1 MQIIEIQQNIENLTL
16 SVGRKPLEIMP
27 IAESGSAR
35 KYFRIVT
42 ETGSLI
48 GTYSENT
55 EENEAFFAF
64 SRHFRDLGLNVPE
77 VLAVNDDKTCYLQS
91 DFGDDN
97 LFAHVQKA
105 LATAGPSTFPM
116 VSGTTKSGTTAF
128 MDDKLIELYKKA
140 LSHLVKLQVL
150 GHQGL
155 DYSKAYPTECFD
167 RQSILDDLNYFKYY
181 FVKPHEEIDF
191 NETRLNRDFSAF
203 ADFVSQAPCDFFM
216 YRDFQSR
223 NIMVKDNDLYFIDF
237 QGGRKGPLNYDVVS
251 LLYQVKAQIPQAVRD
266 ELVLFYKSELSRHLN
281 PEEVRFDLYQPYF
294 VYLRLLQVLGAY
306 GFRGL
311 IQKKSHFIES
321 IPYALKELK
330 TWNESHPLNNYPEL
344 QNVITQLSTLNS
356 KLSTLNSKLP
366 TLNSKLSTLN
376 SKLPTLN
383 SQLSTLNSQLPT
395 DPQLST
401 LNSKLPTLNSQL
413 TVTINSFSFR
423 KGYPNDF
430 SGNGGGFVFDCRALP
445 NPGREPE
452 FKAKTGRDWE
462 VIDYLMAK
470 PPVHVFLDHVKG
482 IVSQSVEN
490 YKERHFSHL
499 MVSFG
504 CTGGQHRSVF
514 FAQTIYEWLKKTY
527 PDIHLILNH
536 IERKIK
542 EEHNA

>member
-1 MQIIEIQQNIENLTL
+1 MQIPDIQNILSELTR
-16 SVGRKPLEIMP
+16 SIGEIPNEILP

-42 ETGSLI
+42 DKCSLI
-48 GTYSENT
+48 GTYSSNI
-55 EENEAFFAF
+55 EENEAFLCF
-64 SRHFRDLGLNVPE
+64 SKHFHDLGLNVPE
-77 VLAVNDDKTCYLQS
+77 VFAVNAERTCYLQS

-105 LATAGPSTFPM
+105 LLSGGPSTPSTS
-116 VSGTTKSGTTAF
+116 SGTEGSGTLF
-128 MDDKLIELYKKA
+128 SLYKKA
-140 LSHLVKLQVL
+140 LRHLVKLQVL

-155 DYSKAYPTECFD
+155 DYTKAYPTERFD
-167 RQSILDDLNYFKYY
+167 RQAIIDDLNYFKYY

-191 NETRLNRDFSAF
+191 NETRLGKDFEAF

-223 NIMVKDNDLYFIDF
+223 NIMVKDNELYFIDF

-266 ELVLFYKSELSRHLN
+266 ELVEYYKAELSRYMS
-281 PEEVRFDLYQPYF
+281 PEAVKFDIYQPYF
-294 VYLRLLQVLGAY
+294 VYLRLMQVLGAY

-321 IPYALKELK
+321 IPYALREI
-330 TWNESHPLNNYPEL
+330 ESLSNVTPLTAYPEL
-344 QNVITQLSTLNS
+344 QSVI
-356 KLSTLNSKLP
+356 
-366 TLNSKLSTLN
+366 
-376 SKLPTLN
+376 
-383 SQLSTLNSQLPT
+383 SQLN
-395 DPQLST
+395 
-401 LNSKLPTLNSQL
+401 KLDAKYNALIAPPAGKL
-413 TVTINSFSFR
+413 TVTINSFSFK
-423 KGYPNDF
+423 KGYPADF
-430 SGNGGGFVFDCRALP
+430 SGNGGGYVFDCRALP
-445 NPGREPE
+445 NPGREPQ
-452 FKAKTGRDWE
+452 FKTKTGRDWE

-482 IVSQSVEN
+482 IVGQSVDN
-490 YKERHFSHL
+490 YRERHFSNL

-514 FAQTIYEWLKKTY
+514 FAQTIFDWLKATY
-527 PDIHLILNH
+527 PDIHLKLNH
-536 IERKIK
+536 IERKIT

>member
-1 MQIIEIQQNIENLTL
+1 MQPTDIQNILTEL
-16 SVGRKPLEIMP
+16 THSIGEKPKDILP
-27 IAESGSAR
+27 IAASGSAR
-35 KYFRIVT
+35 KYFRIIT
-42 ETGSLI
+42 DQRSLI
-48 GTYSENT
+48 GTFSSNI
-55 EENEAFFAF
+55 EENEAFLSFCQ
-64 SRHFRDLGLNVPE
+64 HFHKLGLNVPE
-77 VLAVNDDKTCYLQS
+77 VFAVNEEKTCYLQS

-105 LATAGPSTFPM
+105 LQ
-116 VSGTTKSGTTAF
+116 SGGYGENTIRLF
-128 MDDKLIELYKKA
+128 KKA
-140 LSHLVKLQVL
+140 LSHLVKFQCL

-155 DYSKAYPTECFD
+155 DYSKAYPTPSFD
-167 RQSILDDLNYFKYY
+167 RQSILNDLNYFKYY
-181 FVKPHEEIDF
+181 FLKPHEEIDF
-191 NETRLNRDFSAF
+191 NETRLDKDFSAF
-203 ADFVSQAPCDFFM
+203 ADFVSKAPNVFFM

-223 NIMVKDNDLYFIDF
+223 NIMVKDNELYFIDF

-266 ELVLFYKSELSRHLN
+266 ELTQFYKEELKQFVN
-281 PEEVRFDLYQPYF
+281 PEEVKFDTYQPYF

-330 TWNESHPLNNYPEL
+330 TWNETHPLNDYPEL
-344 QNVITQLSTLNS
+344 QNVITQL
-356 KLSTLNSKLP
+356 P
-366 TLNSKLSTLN
+366 TLNYPL
-376 SKLPTLN
+376 TLN
-383 SQLSTLNSQLPT
+383 SQLSTLNS
-395 DPQLST
+395 
-401 LNSKLPTLNSQL
+401 KL

-452 FKAKTGRDWE
+452 FKTKTGRDWE

-470 PPVHVFLDHVKG
+470 PQVHEFLDHVKA
-482 IVSQSVEN
+482 IVSQSVDN
-490 YKERHFSHL
+490 YIERHFSNL

-514 FAQTIYEWLKKTY
+514 FAQTIYEWLKDKY
-527 PDIHLILNH
+527 HDIHLVLKH
-536 IERKIK
+536 IERNIK
-542 EEHNA
+542 EETSL

>member
-1 MQIIEIQQNIENLTL
+1 MQTPDIQNILSELTH
-16 SVGRKPLEIMP
+16 SIGEMPKEILP

-35 KYFRIVT
+35 KYFRVIT
-42 ETGSLI
+42 DSKSLI
-48 GTYSENT
+48 GTFSNNI
-55 EENEAFFAF
+55 EENEAFLTF
-64 SRHFRDLGLNVPE
+64 SKHFHELGLNVPE
-77 VLAVNDDKTCYLQS
+77 VFAVNEERTCYLQS

-105 LATAGPSTFPM
+105 LVVGGF
-116 VSGTTKSGTTAF
+116 GENN
-128 MDDKLIELYKKA
+128 INLYKKA

-155 DYSKAYPTECFD
+155 DYTKAYPTERFD
-167 RQSILDDLNYFKYY
+167 RQAIIDDLNYSKYY

-191 NETRLNRDFSAF
+191 NETRLGKDFEAF

-223 NIMVKDNDLYFIDF
+223 NIMVKDGELYFIDF

-266 ELVLFYKSELSRHLN
+266 ELVNYYKTELSQYMS
-281 PEEVRFDLYQPYF
+281 PEAVKFDTYQPYF
-294 VYLRLLQVLGAY
+294 VYLRLMQVLGAY

-311 IQKKSHFIES
+311 IQKKSHFIDS
-321 IPYALKELK
+321 IPYALKEIEALSK
-330 TWNESHPLNNYPEL
+330 AMPLTAYPEL
-344 QNVITQLSTLNS
+344 QSVI
-356 KLSTLNSKLP
+356 
-366 TLNSKLSTLN
+366 
-376 SKLPTLN
+376 
-383 SQLSTLNSQLPT
+383 SQLN
-395 DPQLST
+395 
-401 LNSKLPTLNSQL
+401 KLDAKYAALIAPPAGKL
-413 TVTINSFSFR
+413 TVTINSFSFK
-423 KGYPNDF
+423 KGYPADF

-452 FKAKTGRDWE
+452 YKTKTGRDWE

-482 IVSQSVEN
+482 IVGQSVDN
-490 YKERHFSHL
+490 YRERHFSNL

-514 FAQTIYEWLKKTY
+514 FAQTIYEWLKATY
-527 PDIHLILNH
+527 PDIHLKLNH
-536 IERKIK
+536 IERKIT
-542 EEHNA
+542 EETGL

>member
-1 MQIIEIQQNIENLTL
+1 MQTPDIQNILAELTRFI
-16 SVGRKPLEIMP
+16 GETPTEIMP
-27 IAESGSAR
+27 IAASGSAR
-35 KYFRIVT
+35 KYYRIIT
-42 ETGSLI
+42 DKRTLI

-55 EENEAFFAF
+55 EENEAFLTF
-64 SRHFRDLGLNVPE
+64 SKHFHDLGLNVPE
-77 VLAVNDDKTCYLQS
+77 VFAVNGDKTCYLQS

-97 LFAHVQKA
+97 LFAHVQKSLVA
-105 LATAGPSTFPM
+105 VSPSTG
-116 VSGTTKSGTTAF
+116 SGTLTSFGENV
-128 MDDKLIELYKKA
+128 IQLYKQA
-140 LSHLVKLQVL
+140 LKHLVRFQYV

-155 DYSKAYPTECFD
+155 DYSKAYPTERFD
-167 RQSILDDLNYFKYY
+167 RQAILDDLNYFKYY

-191 NETRLNRDFSAF
+191 NETRLGKDFEAF

-223 NIMVKDNDLYFIDF
+223 NIMVKDNELYFIDF

-251 LLYQVKAQIPQAVRD
+251 LLYQVKAQIPQTVRD
-266 ELVLFYKSELSRHLN
+266 ELIQYYKEELKQFIN
-281 PEEVRFDLYQPYF
+281 PEEVKFDAYQPYF

-321 IPYALKELK
+321 IPYALKEIQALAQ
-330 TWNESHPLNNYPEL
+330 TLPLSDYPEL
-344 QNVITQLSTLNS
+344 QHIIQQFS
-356 KLSTLNSKLP
+356 KIEQRYQTIIQPP
-366 TLNSKLSTLN
+366 TGK
-376 SKLPTLN
+376 
-383 SQLSTLNSQLPT
+383 
-395 DPQLST
+395 
-401 LNSKLPTLNSQL
+401 L
-413 TVTINSFSFR
+413 TVTVNSFSFR

-430 SGNGGGFVFDCRALP
+430 SGNDGGFVFDCRALP

-452 FKAKTGRDWE
+452 FKTKTGRDWE

-470 PPVHVFLDHVKG
+470 PPVHVFLDHVKS
-482 IVSQSVEN
+482 IVTQSVEN
-490 YKERHFSHL
+490 YKERHFSNL

-514 FAQTIYEWLKKTY
+514 FAQTIYEWLKATY

-542 EEHNA
+542 EEHNP

>member
-1 MQIIEIQQNIENLTL
+1 MQPPEIQNILAELTRSIGETSKDIL
-16 SVGRKPLEIMP
+16 P
-27 IAESGSAR
+27 IAASGSAR
-35 KYFRIVT
+35 KYFRIIT
-42 ETGSLI
+42 DKRSLI
-48 GTYSENT
+48 GAYSSNI
-55 EENEAFFAF
+55 EENEAFLSF
-64 SRHFRDLGLNVPE
+64 SKHFHNLGLNVP
-77 VLAVNDDKTCYLQS
+77 VVFAVNEEKTYYLQS

-97 LFAHVQKA
+97 LFAHVQKS
-105 LATAGPSTFPM
+105 LIAGGLGEN
-116 VSGTTKSGTTAF
+116 V
-128 MDDKLIELYKKA
+128 IQLYKQA
-140 LSHLVKLQVL
+140 LKHLVKFQCI

-155 DYSKAYPTECFD
+155 DYSKAYPTPSFD
-167 RQSILDDLNYFKYY
+167 RQAIIDDLNYFKYY

-191 NETRLNRDFSAF
+191 NETRLGKDFEAL
-203 ADFVSQAPCDFFM
+203 AEFVSQAPCDFFM

-223 NIMVKDNDLYFIDF
+223 NIIVKDNELYFIDF

-266 ELVLFYKSELSRHLN
+266 ELILYYKEELMQFVN
-281 PEEVRFDLYQPYF
+281 PEEVKFDLYQPCF

-330 TWNESHPLNNYPEL
+330 IWNENHPLNDYPEL
-344 QNVITQLSTLNS
+344 QHVLSQLSTLNY
-356 KLSTLNSKLP
+356 P
-366 TLNSKLSTLN
+366 T
-376 SKLPTLN
+376 TLN
-383 SQLSTLNSQLPT
+383 SQLSTL
-395 DPQLST
+395 D
-401 LNSKLPTLNSQL
+401 SKL

-452 FKAKTGRDWE
+452 FKTKTGRDWE

-470 PPVHVFLDHVKG
+470 PPVHIFLDHVKG

-490 YKERHFSHL
+490 YKERHFSNL
-499 MVSFG
+499 MISFG

-514 FAQTIYEWLKKTY
+514 FAQTIYEWLKKEH

-542 EEHNA
+542 EEHNP

>member
-1 MQIIEIQQNIENLTL
+1 MQTPDIQNILAELTRSIGETPKDIL
-16 SVGRKPLEIMP
+16 P

-35 KYFRIVT
+35 KYFRVI
-42 ETGSLI
+42 TGDKSLI
-48 GTYSENT
+48 GTYSSNI
-55 EENEAFFAF
+55 EENEAFLAF
-64 SRHFRDLGLNVPE
+64 SKHFYDLGLNVPE
-77 VLAVNDDKTCYLQS
+77 VFVVNEEKTCYLQS

-105 LATAGPSTFPM
+105 LIASSGPSTG
-116 VSGTTKSGTTAF
+116 SGTLATYSENV
-128 MDDKLIELYKKA
+128 IELYKKA

-155 DYSKAYPTECFD
+155 DYSKAYPTERFD
-167 RQSILDDLNYFKYY
+167 RQAIIDDLNYFKYY

-191 NETRLNRDFSAF
+191 NETRLGKDFEAF

-223 NIMVKDNDLYFIDF
+223 NIMVKDGELYFIDF

-251 LLYQVKAQIPQAVRD
+251 LLYQVKAQIPQAIRD
-266 ELVLFYKSELSRHLN
+266 ELVNYYKAELSQYMN
-281 PEEVRFDLYQPYF
+281 PEAVKFDTYQPYF
-294 VYLRLLQVLGAY
+294 VYLRLMQVLGAY

-321 IPYALKELK
+321 IPYALREIEALSKAV
-330 TWNESHPLNNYPEL
+330 PLTKYPEL
-344 QNVITQLSTLNS
+344 QNVINQLN
-356 KLSTLNSKLP
+356 KLDAKYAALIAPPAGK
-366 TLNSKLSTLN
+366 
-376 SKLPTLN
+376 
-383 SQLSTLNSQLPT
+383 
-395 DPQLST
+395 
-401 LNSKLPTLNSQL
+401 L
-413 TVTINSFSFR
+413 TVTINSFSFK
-423 KGYPNDF
+423 KGYPTDF

-452 FKAKTGRDWE
+452 FKTKTGRDWE

-482 IVSQSVEN
+482 IIGQSVDN
-490 YKERHFSHL
+490 YRERHFSNL

-514 FAQTIYEWLKKTY
+514 FAQTIYEWLKSTY
-527 PDIHLILNH
+527 PDINLKLNH
-536 IERKIK
+536 IERKIT
-542 EEHNA
+542 EERNA

>member
-1 MQIIEIQQNIENLTL
+1 MQPTEIQNILAELTRSL
-16 SVGRKPLEIMP
+16 GETPVEILP
-27 IAESGSAR
+27 IAASGSAR
-35 KYFRIVT
+35 KYYRIVT
-42 ETGSLI
+42 DQRTLI

-55 EENEAFFAF
+55 EENEAFLTF
-64 SRHFRDLGLNVPE
+64 SKHFHDLGLNVPE
-77 VLAVNDDKTCYLQS
+77 VFAVNEEKTCYLQS

-97 LFAHVQKA
+97 LFAHVQRELIA
-105 LATAGPSTFPM
+105 NGGPSTPSTSSGT
-116 VSGTTKSGTTAF
+116 VSGTAYCENI
-128 MDDKLIELYKKA
+128 IELYKHA
-140 LSHLVKLQVL
+140 LKHLVKLQVL

-155 DYSKAYPTECFD
+155 DYSKAYPTERFD
-167 RQSILDDLNYFKYY
+167 RQAIIDDLNYFKYY

-191 NETRLNRDFSAF
+191 NETRLGKDFEAF

-223 NIMVKDNDLYFIDF
+223 NIMVKDGELYFIDF

-251 LLYQVKAQIPQAVRD
+251 LLYQVKAQIPQSVRD
-266 ELVLFYKSELSRHLN
+266 ELIQYYKEALKEFVD
-281 PEEVRFDLYQPYF
+281 PETVQFDTYQPYF
-294 VYLRLLQVLGAY
+294 VYLRLMQVLGAY

-330 TWNESHPLNNYPEL
+330 TWNEQHPLNKYPEL
-344 QNVITQLSTLNS
+344 QHILSQLSTLNYPLPTDS
-356 KLSTLNSKLP
+356 KLSTLNSKL
-366 TLNSKLSTLN
+366 
-376 SKLPTLN
+376 
-383 SQLSTLNSQLPT
+383 
-395 DPQLST
+395 
-401 LNSKLPTLNSQL
+401 
-413 TVTINSFSFR
+413 TVTVNSFSFK

-452 FKAKTGRDWE
+452 FKTKTGRDWE

-470 PPVHVFLDHVKG
+470 PPVHVFLDHVKA
-482 IVSQSVEN
+482 IVGQSVDN
-490 YKERHFSHL
+490 YRERHFSNL

-514 FAQTIYEWLKKTY
+514 FAQTIYEWLKATY
-527 PDIHLILNH
+527 PDIHVIVNH

>member
-1 MQIIEIQQNIENLTL
+1 MQTPDIQNILAEL
-16 SVGRKPLEIMP
+16 SRSIGETPLEILP
-27 IAESGSAR
+27 IAASGSAR

-42 ETGSLI
+42 DKRTLI

-55 EENEAFFAF
+55 EENEAFLTF
-64 SRHFRDLGLNVPE
+64 SKHFHDLGLNVPE
-77 VLAVNDDKTCYLQS
+77 VFAVNKEKTCYLQS

-97 LFAHVQKA
+97 LFAHVQRSLIA
-105 LATAGPSTFPM
+105 NGGPSTLRPC
-116 VSGTTKSGTTAF
+116 SGTTGSGTLASF
-128 MDDKLIELYKKA
+128 GENVIELYKKA
-140 LSHLVKLQVL
+140 LKHLVKLQVI

-155 DYSKAYPTECFD
+155 DYSKAYPTERFD
-167 RQSILDDLNYFKYY
+167 RQAIIDDLNYFKYY

-191 NETRLNRDFSAF
+191 NETRLGKDFEAF

-223 NIMVKDNDLYFIDF
+223 NIMVKDGELYFIDF

-251 LLYQVKAQIPQAVRD
+251 LLYQVKAQIPQSVRD
-266 ELVLFYKSELSRHLN
+266 ELIQYYKEELKQFVD
-281 PEEVRFDLYQPYF
+281 PEEVKFDLYQPYF

-321 IPYALKELK
+321 IPYALKEIQALAQAQ
-330 TWNESHPLNNYPEL
+330 PLNDYPEL
-344 QNVITQLSTLNS
+344 QHVIQQFGKIEQRYQAILQP
-356 KLSTLNSKLP
+356 P
-366 TLNSKLSTLN
+366 TGK
-376 SKLPTLN
+376 
-383 SQLSTLNSQLPT
+383 
-395 DPQLST
+395 
-401 LNSKLPTLNSQL
+401 L
-413 TVTINSFSFR
+413 TVTVNSFSFR
-423 KGYPNDF
+423 KGYPSDF

-452 FKAKTGRDWE
+452 FKTKTGRDWE

-470 PPVHVFLDHVKG
+470 PPVHVFLDHVKA
-482 IVSQSVEN
+482 IVGQSVDN
-490 YKERHFSHL
+490 YRERHFSNL

-514 FAQTIYEWLKKTY
+514 FAQTIYEWLKATY
-527 PDIHLILNH
+527 PDIHVVLNH

>member
-1 MQIIEIQQNIENLTL
+1 MQTPDIQNILAELTR
-16 SVGRKPLEIMP
+16 SINETPVEILP
-27 IAESGSAR
+27 IAASGSAR
-35 KYFRIVT
+35 KYYRIVT
-42 ETGSLI
+42 EKRTLI

-55 EENEAFFAF
+55 EENEAFLAF
-64 SRHFRDLGLNVPE
+64 SKHFHDLGLNVPE
-77 VLAVNDDKTCYLQS
+77 VFAVNEKKACYLQS

-97 LFAHVQKA
+97 LFAHVQKS
-105 LATAGPSTFPM
+105 LIAGGLGEN
-116 VSGTTKSGTTAF
+116 V
-128 MDDKLIELYKKA
+128 IQLYKQA
-140 LSHLVKLQVL
+140 LKHLVKFQCV

-155 DYSKAYPTECFD
+155 DYRKAYPTPSFD
-167 RQSILDDLNYFKYY
+167 RQAILDDLNYFKYY

-191 NETRLNRDFSAF
+191 NETRLGKDFEAF

-223 NIMVKDNDLYFIDF
+223 NIMVKDNELYFIDF

-266 ELVLFYKSELSRHLN
+266 ELVQYYKEELKQFVN
-281 PEEVRFDLYQPYF
+281 PDEVKFDLYQPYF

-330 TWNESHPLNNYPEL
+330 NWNENHPLNDYPEL
-344 QNVITQLSTLNS
+344 QHVL
-356 KLSTLNSKLP
+356 
-366 TLNSKLSTLN
+366 
-376 SKLPTLN
+376 
-383 SQLSTLNSQLPT
+383 SQLSTLNYPLTLSSQF
-395 DPQLST
+395 ST
-401 LNSKLPTLNSQL
+401 FSSKL

-423 KGYPNDF
+423 KGYPDDF

-452 FKAKTGRDWE
+452 FKSKTGRDWE

-470 PPVHVFLDHVKG
+470 PPVHIFIDNVKG
-482 IVSQSVEN
+482 IISQSVEN
-490 YKERHFSHL
+490 YKERHFSNL
-499 MVSFG
+499 MISFG

-514 FAQTIYEWLKKTY
+514 FAQTIYEWLKATY
-527 PDIHLILNH
+527 PDIHLKLNH
-536 IERKIK
+536 IEQKIK
-542 EEHNA
+542 EETGL

>member
-1 MQIIEIQQNIENLTL
+1 MQIPDIQSILAELIRSIGESPNEIL
-16 SVGRKPLEIMP
+16 P

-42 ETGSLI
+42 DKRSLI
-48 GTYSENT
+48 GTYSSNI
-55 EENEAFFAF
+55 EENEAFLCF
-64 SRHFRDLGLNVPE
+64 SKHFHDLGLNVPK
-77 VLAVNDDKTCYLQS
+77 VFAVNAERTCYLQS

-105 LATAGPSTFPM
+105 LMANVGPSTG
-116 VSGTTKSGTTAF
+116 SGTSAF
-128 MDDKLIELYKKA
+128 LGENTIALYKKA

-155 DYSKAYPTECFD
+155 DYTKACPTERFD
-167 RQSILDDLNYFKYY
+167 RQAIIDDLNYFKYY

-191 NETRLNRDFSAF
+191 NETRLGKDFEAF

-223 NIMVKDNDLYFIDF
+223 NIMVKDGELYFIDF

-251 LLYQVKAQIPQAVRD
+251 LLYQVKAQIPQATRD
-266 ELVLFYKSELSRHLN
+266 ELVEYYKAELSQYMS
-281 PEEVRFDLYQPYF
+281 PEAVRFDTYQPYF
-294 VYLRLLQVLGAY
+294 VYLRLMQVLGAY

-330 TWNESHPLNNYPEL
+330 AWNEAHPLNKYPEL
-344 QNVITQLSTLNS
+344 QNIISQLSTLNYPLPTDSQLSTLNS
-356 KLSTLNSKLP
+356 K
-366 TLNSKLSTLN
+366 
-376 SKLPTLN
+376 
-383 SQLSTLNSQLPT
+383 
-395 DPQLST
+395 
-401 LNSKLPTLNSQL
+401 L
-413 TVTINSFSFR
+413 TVTINSFSFK

-452 FKAKTGRDWE
+452 FKTKTGRDWE

-482 IVSQSVEN
+482 IIGQSVDN
-490 YKERHFSHL
+490 YRERHFSNL

-514 FAQTIYEWLKKTY
+514 FAQTIYEWLKATY
-527 PDIHLILNH
+527 PDIHLKLNH
-536 IERKIK
+536 IERKIT
-542 EEHNA
+542 EETGL

>member
-1 MQIIEIQQNIENLTL
+1 MQPSEIQNILAELTR
-16 SVGRKPLEIMP
+16 SIGETPTEILP
-27 IAESGSAR
+27 IAASGSAR
-35 KYFRIVT
+35 KYYRIIT
-42 ETGSLI
+42 DKRTLI

-55 EENEAFFAF
+55 EENEAFLTF
-64 SRHFRDLGLNVPE
+64 SKHFHDLGLNVPE
-77 VLAVNDDKTCYLQS
+77 VFAVNSEKTCYLQS

-97 LFAHVQKA
+97 LFAHVQRS
-105 LATAGPSTFPM
+105 LIVGGFGEN
-116 VSGTTKSGTTAF
+116 V
-128 MDDKLIELYKKA
+128 IELYKKV

-155 DYSKAYPTECFD
+155 DYSKAYPTERFD
-167 RQSILDDLNYFKYY
+167 RQAIIDDLNYFKYY

-191 NETRLNRDFSAF
+191 NETRLGKDFEAY

-223 NIMVKDNDLYFIDF
+223 NIMVKDGVLYFIDF

-251 LLYQVKAQIPQAVRD
+251 LLYQVKAQIPQPVRD
-266 ELVLFYKSELSRHLN
+266 ELIQYYKEELKHFVN
-281 PEEVRFDLYQPYF
+281 PEEVKFDTYQPYF

-330 TWNESHPLNNYPEL
+330 IWNEKHPLNHYPEL
-344 QNVITQLSTLNS
+344 QNVISRLSTLNYPTDSQLSTLNS
-356 KLSTLNSKLP
+356 K
-366 TLNSKLSTLN
+366 
-376 SKLPTLN
+376 
-383 SQLSTLNSQLPT
+383 
-395 DPQLST
+395 
-401 LNSKLPTLNSQL
+401 L

-430 SGNGGGFVFDCRALP
+430 SSNGGGFVFDCRALP

-452 FKAKTGRDWE
+452 FKTKTGLDWE
-462 VIDYLMAK
+462 VIDYLTAK

-482 IVSQSVEN
+482 IVSQSVDN
-490 YKERHFSHL
+490 YIERHFSNL
-499 MVSFG
+499 MISFG

-527 PDIHLILNH
+527 PDIHLKLNH
-536 IERKIK
+536 IERKIT
-542 EEHNA
+542 EETGL

>member
-1 MQIIEIQQNIENLTL
+1 MQIIDIQNIIAKLTR
-16 SVGRKPLEIMP
+16 SIGETPLDIVP
-27 IAESGSAR
+27 IAASGSSR
-35 KYFRIVT
+35 NYFRVVT
-42 ETGSLI
+42 DKRTLI

-55 EENEAFFAF
+55 EENEAFLTF
-64 SRHFRDLGLNVPE
+64 SKHFHDLGLNVPE
-77 VLAVNDDKTCYLQS
+77 VLAVNEEKTCYLQS

-97 LFAHVQKA
+97 LFAHVQKTLIA
-105 LATAGPSTFPM
+105 GGPSTG
-116 VSGTTKSGTTAF
+116 SGA
-128 MDDKLIELYKKA
+128 LIELYKQA
-140 LSHLVKLQVL
+140 LKHLVRLQVI
-150 GHQGL
+150 GHKGL
-155 DYSKAYPTECFD
+155 DYSKAYPTERFD
-167 RQSILDDLNYFKYY
+167 RQAIIDDLNYFKYY

-191 NETRLNRDFSAF
+191 NETRLGKDFEAF

-223 NIMVKDNDLYFIDF
+223 NIMVKDGELYFIDF

-251 LLYQVKAQIPQAVRD
+251 LLYQVKAQIPQSIRD
-266 ELVLFYKSELSRHLN
+266 ELVQYYKEELKQFVN
-281 PEEVRFDLYQPYF
+281 PEEVKFDTYQPYF

-330 TWNESHPLNNYPEL
+330 TWHESHPLNDYPEL
-344 QNVITQLSTLNS
+344 QKVISQLSTLNYP
-356 KLSTLNSKLP
+356 L
-366 TLNSKLSTLN
+366 
-376 SKLPTLN
+376 TLN
-383 SQLSTLNSQLPT
+383 SQLSTLNS
-395 DPQLST
+395 
-401 LNSKLPTLNSQL
+401 KL
-413 TVTINSFSFR
+413 TVTVNSFSFK
-423 KGYPNDF
+423 KGYPSDF

-452 FKAKTGRDWE
+452 FKTKTGRDWE

-470 PPVHVFLDHVKG
+470 PPVHVFLDHVKAVVG
-482 IVSQSVEN
+482 QSVDN
-490 YKERHFSHL
+490 YRERHFSNL

-514 FAQTIYEWLKKTY
+514 FAQTIYEWLKTTY
-527 PDIHLILNH
+527 PDIHVVLNH

>member
-1 MQIIEIQQNIENLTL
+1 MQVVDIQNSLAELTRSIGENPIEIL
-16 SVGRKPLEIMP
+16 P

-42 ETGSLI
+42 ATRSLI
-48 GTYSENT
+48 GTYSENR
-55 EENEAFFAF
+55 EENEAFLTF
-64 SRHFRDLGLNVPE
+64 SRHFHELGLNVPE
-77 VLAVNDDKTCYLQS
+77 VFAVNEDKTCYLQS

-97 LFAHVQKA
+97 LFAHVQRS
-105 LATAGPSTFPM
+105 LVATGPSTLRQAQGPQG
-116 VSGTTKSGTTAF
+116 STAF
-128 MDDKLIELYKKA
+128 SENVIGLYKQA
-140 LSHLVKLQVL
+140 LKHLVKLQVL
-150 GHQGL
+150 GHKGL
-155 DYSKAYPTECFD
+155 DYSKAYPTEHFD
-167 RQSILDDLNYFKYY
+167 RQAILADLNYFKYY
-181 FVKPHEEIDF
+181 FVKPHEEIEF
-191 NETRLNRDFSAF
+191 NETRLDKDFASF

-223 NIMVKDNDLYFIDF
+223 NIMVKDGDLYFIDF

-266 ELVLFYKSELSRHLN
+266 ELVQYYKEELKQFVN
-281 PEEVRFDLYQPYF
+281 PEEVKFDTYQPCF

-330 TWNESHPLNNYPEL
+330 TWNESHPLNDYPEL
-344 QNVITQLSTLNS
+344 QKIISQLSTLNYPTDSQLSTLNS
-356 KLSTLNSKLP
+356 KL
-366 TLNSKLSTLN
+366 
-376 SKLPTLN
+376 
-383 SQLSTLNSQLPT
+383 
-395 DPQLST
+395 
-401 LNSKLPTLNSQL
+401 
-413 TVTINSFSFR
+413 TVTVNSFSFK

-452 FKAKTGRDWE
+452 FKTKTGRDWE

-470 PPVHVFLDHVKG
+470 PPVHVFLDHVKA
-482 IVSQSVEN
+482 IVGQSVDN
-490 YKERHFSHL
+490 YRERHFSNL

-514 FAQTIYEWLKKTY
+514 FAQTLYEWLKATY
-527 PDIHLILNH
+527 PDIHVVLNH

-542 EEHNA
+542 EEYNA